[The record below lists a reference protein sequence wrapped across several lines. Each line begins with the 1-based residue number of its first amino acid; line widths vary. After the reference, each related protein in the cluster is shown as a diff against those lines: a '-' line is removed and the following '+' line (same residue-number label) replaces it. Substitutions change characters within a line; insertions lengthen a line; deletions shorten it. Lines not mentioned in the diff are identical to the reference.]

1 MILLLEKE
9 LPLEK
14 LTAVEQT
21 LAADCGP
28 FSFFA
33 LALREDSPD
42 RWDLLVS
49 APWISASER
58 DALKRIANAVTGAL
72 SDPEILKI
80 SRIVILNKSDSLIH
94 ALHATF
100 PGQIHNEM
108 MQDLVSNGLA
118 IKYLY
123 VFVSDATL

>member
-9 LPLEK
+9 LPIDN

-21 LAADCGP
+21 LAAECGP

-42 RWDLLVS
+42 RWDLLVA
-49 APWISASER
+49 APWISAAER
-58 DALKRIANAVTGAL
+58 EALRRIANAVTGTL
-72 SDPEILKI
+72 SDLEILKI
-80 SRIVILNKSDSLIH
+80 SRIVILHKSDPI
-94 ALHATF
+94 LHGLHSTF
-100 PGQIHNEM
+100 PDQIHNEM
-108 MQDLVSNGLA
+108 MQDLVSNGML
-118 IKYLY
+118 IEYLY